1 MTRLSK
7 KTLRSI
13 KAEAN
18 RIKKI
23 YEAPN
28 PEVDAIMESLRKER
42 EKLNEG
48 VIAICE
54 KCGKEITEILD
65 VQTWGGHTY
74 CSECDKERLEKL
86 KKELGL

>member
-28 PEVDAIMESLRKER
+28 PEVDAITESLRKER
-42 EKLNEG
+42 ENLNEG

-65 VQTWGGHTY
+65 AQTWGGHTY
-74 CSECDKERLEKL
+74 CSECDKERLEEL

>member
-1 MTRLSK
+1 MR
-7 KTLRSI
+7 RI
-13 KAEAN
+13 EAEAN

-42 EKLNEG
+42 ENLNEG

-54 KCGKEITEILD
+54 KCGMEITEILEA
-65 VQTWGGHTY
+65 QTWGGHTY
-74 CSECDKERLEKL
+74 CSECDKERLEEL
-86 KKELGL
+86 KKELEL

>member
-1 MTRLSK
+1 MTKLSK
-7 KTLRSI
+7 KTLRAI
-13 KAEAN
+13 EAEAN
-18 RIKKI
+18 RMKKI

-28 PEVDAIMESLRKER
+28 PEVKAIIESLRKER
-42 EKLNEG
+42 AKLKEG

-74 CSECDKERLEKL
+74 CRECDKGKLAEL

>member
-1 MTRLSK
+1 MVRLSK
-7 KTLRSI
+7 KTLRGI

-28 PEVDAIMESLRKER
+28 PEASAILKSLRKER
-42 EKLNEG
+42 EKLREG
-48 VIAICE
+48 VIAVCE

-65 VQTWGGHTY
+65 AQTWGGRTY
-74 CSECDKERLEKL
+74 CCECDKERLEEL
-86 KKELGL
+86 KKVLEL

>member
-7 KTLRSI
+7 KTLRII

-28 PEVDAIMESLRKER
+28 PEVEAIIESLRKER

-54 KCGKEITEILD
+54 KCGKGITEILD
-65 VQTWGGHTY
+65 VQSWGGQIY
-74 CSECDKERLEKL
+74 CSECDKGRLEEL
-86 KKELGL
+86 KKELC